1 MKGIGVIDGKRWV
14 LAVEGRN
21 ICCRQ
26 SRIAEGVDFH
36 TDIDLF
42 FCQQI
47 ERPYIHIAVNENDVL
62 GSLLNQV
69 RQQAEGIVNLSVE
82 EYLLV
87 GLCMSVYEIK
97 YLLEFF
103 IGFFL
108 IGELL

>member
-1 MKGIGVIDGKRWV
+1 
-14 LAVEGRN
+14 
-21 ICCRQ
+21 
-26 SRIAEGVDFH
+26 
-36 TDIDLF
+36 
-42 FCQQI
+42 
-47 ERPYIHIAVNENDVL
+47 
-62 GSLLNQV
+62 LNQA
-69 RQQAEGIVNLSVE
+69 RQQAKGIVDLSVE